1 MSQTYKLKLE
11 SIFSESERVLDLVD
25 QIDDDTDL
33 DEELKAKMQLVL
45 SEAVTNSI
53 VHGNRENPEK
63 SVTVIAEMSDNSIIF
78 KVTDEGEG
86 FDHSAKPDPTAEEN
100 LLKTGGRGI
109 FIIEEIA
116 DKVEFEDRG
125 RTVVITFLL

>member
-1 MSQTYKLKLE
+1 MPQTYKLKLK
-11 SIFSESERVLDLVD
+11 SHFSESERVLDLVD
-25 QIDDDTDL
+25 QIDNDIPL

-53 VHGNRENPEK
+53 VHGNRENQEK
-63 SVTVIAEMSDNSIIF
+63 SVNVIAELSDDNIIF

-86 FDHSAKPDPTAEEN
+86 FDYTAKPDPTAEEN
-100 LLKTGGRGI
+100 LLKTGGRGL

-116 DKVEFEDRG
+116 DRVAFEDQG
-125 RTVVITFLL
+125 RTVVIAFHL